1 MKKRSY
7 FVYSEV
13 VTGYDPYTI
22 GAIAS
27 ENETVVQSGLELE
40 KKGKDTKIDSKAPN
54 YYYPIMKE
62 ARKMDYNKKN
72 EDRHDVTGHY
82 S

>member
-1 MKKRSY
+1 M
-7 FVYSEV
+7 YSEV

-22 GAIAS
+22 GAIAY
-27 ENETVVQSGLELE
+27 EKETVEQLGLELE
-40 KKGKDTKIDSKAPN
+40 KKEKYTEMDSKAPN
-54 YYYPIMKE
+54 YYYQIIEE
-62 ARKMDYNKKN
+62 ARKMDYNIKN